1 MTHTNVFIT
10 ECMILYILCSVI
22 LATLILTGRS
32 YICRSHTLQ
41 DAAWVWMQTAG
52 AIMCTPSLCR
62 NETIT
67 DIKNTL
73 FYKDPTYVAVAAT
86 AKHLSN
92 NNKEYA
98 DVLSIDWGR
107 KASDLR
113 DDDAVRITKVL
124 RCLLTTHVKNTPFL
138 FLDKD
143 TVQVWRPTRL
153 RFDQEPAEV
162 LCTTAR
168 AAPSLPNLI
177 HSKSD
182 KAKIRLSGIYKVL
195 SNQNLPRFVL
205 PQTRGLLP

>member
-62 NETIT
+62 NETIA
-67 DIKNTL
+67 DINNTL

-86 AKHLSN
+86 AKHVSN

-98 DVLSIDWGR
+98 HVLSID
-107 KASDLR
+107 
-113 DDDAVRITKVL
+113 
-124 RCLLTTHVKNTPFL
+124 
-138 FLDKD
+138 
-143 TVQVWRPTRL
+143 
-153 RFDQEPAEV
+153 
-162 LCTTAR
+162 
-168 AAPSLPNLI
+168 
-177 HSKSD
+177 
-182 KAKIRLSGIYKVL
+182 
-195 SNQNLPRFVL
+195 
-205 PQTRGLLP
+205 